1 MSDHSAEY
9 IAYHSDC
16 MDYKFGAWARA
27 IAENTEIDTIIVR
40 WSFKLLGYLDK
51 IEKYSNTINHESRRH
66 WIMSLRCDTQAG
78 FAETAWRRRPNG
90 IKSVI
95 LWLVASYK
103 MAASSRIGRGLLSI
117 SL

>member
-9 IAYHSDC
+9 IAYHSNC
-16 MDYKFGAWARA
+16 MDYRLGAWVLA

-40 WSFKLLGYLDK
+40 WLFKPLHYLDE

-66 WIMSLRCDTQAG
+66 WIMSLRCDPQAG

-95 LWLVASYK
+95 LWLVASYE
-103 MAASSRIGRGLLSI
+103 MAASLHIGRGLLSI